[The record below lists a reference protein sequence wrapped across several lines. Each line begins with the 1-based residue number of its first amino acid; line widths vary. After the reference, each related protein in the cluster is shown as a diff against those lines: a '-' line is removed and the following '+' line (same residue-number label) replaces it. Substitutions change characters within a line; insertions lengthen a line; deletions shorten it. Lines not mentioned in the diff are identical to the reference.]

1 MEFLTWAFSFPSLSV
16 SLGIPQSVLAG
27 RGREEGASYRLEQP
41 HAHRIPPLFLW
52 KGQGL
57 SVCEHSSSSLRG
69 SPALADAPS

>member
-41 HAHRIPPLFLW
+41 HAHRIPPPPRFS
-52 KGQGL
+52 GR
-57 SVCEHSSSSLRG
+57 VRG
-69 SPALADAPS
+69 CLCVSTALAL